1 MDAESKETPAA
12 SPAPA
17 PVAATGAPGER
28 GAKATALLS
37 TLLGHLGVTAEV
49 QAVESGDAI
58 TLRVTVTAG
67 GEAVGLVEP
76 RAPLWEPIAYLIG
89 KMMTRDPERRC
100 SVSLDTGGQTA
111 IGAPLPAALVEE
123 PDEELLKLGRFV
135 AERAKQV
142 GKVLVVGPM
151 GSRERKAIHLAVKD
165 VGGVTSRSE
174 GEGAARRVLVV
185 PDKLAPPPT
194 QPDGV

>member
-1 MDAESKETPAA
+1 MDVESKATSAAPSTPAIA
-12 SPAPA
+12 S
-17 PVAATGAPGER
+17 GER
-28 GAKATALLS
+28 GAKAAALLS
-37 TLLGHLGVTAEV
+37 TLLGHLGVTAEI
-49 QAVESGDAI
+49 QPFESGDAI
-58 TLRVTVTAG
+58 TLRLKVTSG

-76 RAPLWEPIAYLIG
+76 RAPLWEPVAYLIG

-100 SVSLDTGGQTA
+100 SVSLDTGGQTP
-111 IGAPLPAALVEE
+111 IGAPPPAAAVEE

-151 GSRERKAIHLAVKD
+151 GSRERKAIHLAVKEL
-165 VGGVTSRSE
+165 GGVTSRSE

-185 PDKLAPPPT
+185 PDKLAPPPS